1 MGKYM
6 SFTRREVRIRKNCAR
21 GLGPQD
27 GGHSFPNTDRP
38 WLVSNIIIFFLK
50 PDKWVRKERIEP

>member
-1 MGKYM
+1 M

-50 PDKWVRKERIEP
+50 PDKLVRKERIEP